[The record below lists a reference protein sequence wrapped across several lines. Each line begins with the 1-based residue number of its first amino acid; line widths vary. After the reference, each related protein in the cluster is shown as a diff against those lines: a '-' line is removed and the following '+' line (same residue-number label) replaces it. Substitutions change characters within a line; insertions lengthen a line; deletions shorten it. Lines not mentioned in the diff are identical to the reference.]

1 MSAAPT
7 FSVAI
12 AAHNAAAT
20 LPATIRSVLQQT
32 RQDFEVIVVDDGS
45 VDGTEDALRRTTDD
59 SRVRYIRKEQS
70 GPADSRNMGIAEAQG
85 PFVCFLDSDDLW
97 LPTYLQ
103 AMADAFAA
111 EPAASLACTDAWT
124 LDDRTRRI
132 FRVPQKETNDAPAQ
146 LPREPEE
153 LFYEMLRRNFVY
165 TSATVRRDVLRAVG
179 GFTTFARSEDYEL
192 WLRIAATGH
201 TFVRT
206 LGIHAV
212 YRARPGSRIHNR
224 VAMAQGRLEI
234 YSHVLRTY
242 GEIAP
247 RARAVAE
254 AQVQLAK
261 DDLDAL
267 ARDGAGEVPSLKRSA
282 LWRFAWQARHLRA
295 FPPSEVRRA
304 FPDLHAV

>member
-1 MSAAPT
+1 VPEPPT
-7 FSVAI
+7 FSVVI

-20 LPATIRSVLQQT
+20 LPSTIRSVLQQT
-32 RQDFEVIVVDDGS
+32 RQDFEAIVVDDGS
-45 VDGTEDALRRTTDD
+45 VDGTEEALRRTTGD

-85 PFVCFLDSDDLW
+85 AFVCFLDSDDLW
-97 LPTYLQ
+97 LPTYLE

-111 EPAASLACTDAWT
+111 EPTASLAYTDAWT

-132 FRVPQKETNDAPAQ
+132 FRLPQKETNDPPAK

-153 LFYEMLRRNFVY
+153 LFFEMLRRNFVY
-165 TSATVRRDVLRAVG
+165 TSATVRRDVLLEVG

-201 TFVRT
+201 TFERT
-206 LGIHAV
+206 ARIHAV
-212 YRARPGSRIHNR
+212 YRDRPGSRIHDST
-224 VAMAQGRLEI
+224 AMAQGRLEI
-234 YSHVLRTY
+234 YGHVLRTY
-242 GEIAP
+242 DLTP
-247 RARAVAE
+247 RARALAE
-254 AQVQLAK
+254 AQVQRAK
-261 DDLDAL
+261 DDLAAL
-267 ARDGAGEVPSLKRSA
+267 DGARGVPILKRSA
-282 LWRFAWQARHLRA
+282 LWRFARDVRYLRA